1 LYQWILIFSHEI
13 RNKFFKTIN
22 FSITY
27 IVDLMVEMIMKMY
40 RRGFL
45 IRNGDD

>member
-1 LYQWILIFSHEI
+1 MDPIYSHDI
-13 RNKFFKTIN
+13 HNKFFKTIN